1 MQWCG
6 KRVMRVRHR
15 RGSRRAAG
23 GRGVKVWKVGMG
35 DGEQDVQFFSSYEVL
50 TWTVGGILWF
60 IQQELLHLYK
70 LDSAKV

>member
-1 MQWCG
+1 MVWQ
-6 KRVMRVRHR
+6 RAMRVRHR

-23 GRGVKVWKVGMG
+23 GRGVKVWKVGLG
-35 DGEQDVQFFSSYEVL
+35 DGGQSAQFFSSYEVL

-70 LDSAKV
+70 LEPAKV